1 MGSILAVLEAFV
13 QDPVVLESQK
23 TRRRIKH
30 EERGRNLAGSARN
43 QLIGR
48 NNPENNFDPFDEGR
62 EDLLQEKRIIKRVKE
77 KLDGC
82 DFGNNIPLSVNQQV
96 DQLISQAQDM
106 ENLCQHY
113 QGWCLHF

>member
-1 MGSILAVLEAFV
+1 M
-13 QDPVVLESQK
+13 LESQK

-62 EDLLQEKRIIKRVKE
+62 EDLFQEKRIIKRVKE
-77 KLDGC
+77 KLGQCYTITQILSIYRKLVLLIEIDT
-82 DFGNNIPLSVNQQV
+82 FYSVNQQKPV
-96 DQLISQAQDM
+96 
-106 ENLCQHY
+106 
-113 QGWCLHF
+113 